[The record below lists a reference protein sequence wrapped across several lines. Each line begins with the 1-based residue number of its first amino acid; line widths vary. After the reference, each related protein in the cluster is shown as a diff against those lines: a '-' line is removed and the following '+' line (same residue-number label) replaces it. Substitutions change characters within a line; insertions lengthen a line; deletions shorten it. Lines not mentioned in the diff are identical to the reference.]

1 MKKILCIV
9 LSLVLILG
17 LCACGKENKTNTDS
31 DKYVHSVDI
40 AYYASLGKIPEL
52 EFALGANPE
61 DIMNASKNDEESHE
75 DSSSEEEGHVH
86 KAPDITKMEGELSV
100 LLNDGAFLYMY
111 EKEKTDKGISAI
123 VCLEKGYDLEIG
135 SYNVTEDLVK
145 KALSKHTPTISKPTQ
160 DDLFFLPDVG
170 EDATSLVYI
179 FNGKYKLQFIFVN
192 ETFSAIILS
201 DIQNWTI

>member
-9 LSLVLILG
+9 LSLVLFFS
-17 LCACGKENKTNTDS
+17 LCACAKDKDKSTDS

-100 LLNDGAFLYMY
+100 VLNDGSFLYLY
-111 EKEKTDKGISAI
+111 EKKKSDKGISAI

-145 KALSKHTPTISKPTQ
+145 KALSKHTPTISKPNQ

-170 EDATSLVYI
+170 DDATSLDYI
-179 FNGKYKLQFIFVN
+179 FNGKYKIQFIFIN
-192 ETFSAIILS
+192 GTFSAIILS

>member
-1 MKKILCIV
+1 MRKILCLI
-9 LSLVLILG
+9 LSLVLLFS
-17 LCACGKENKTNTDS
+17 LCACAKDKDKNTDS

-52 EFALGANPE
+52 QFALGANPD
-61 DIMNASKNDEESHE
+61 DIMNAAKHDEESHN
-75 DSSSEEEGHVH
+75 DVSSDVGHVH
-86 KAPDITKMEGELSV
+86 EAPDIVKTEGELSV

-111 EKEKTDKGISAI
+111 EKEKSDKGISAI

-145 KALSKHTPTISKPTQ
+145 KALSKHTPTISKPNQ

-170 EDATSLVYI
+170 DDATSLDYI
-179 FNGKYKLQFIFVN
+179 FNGKYKIQFVFIN